1 MLDFLT
7 CVNPVPAGNNVGED
21 GLPKGFAAES
31 GMEHGMTPADSWQV
45 MKRLAALHLGSDGIE
60 ALAEAFLDELLEI
73 SGAAEGQL
81 LLASDLHILASRP
94 VDCQERFSLG
104 IALDAIADS
113 AVHWEESPDARV
125 ACFPLIVDAGVIA
138 VLLLGF
144 PSAEPCPPERLAAL
158 EGLLPFVTL
167 SISQRQL
174 QAAILDRDSQLADL
188 GARYDDA
195 MQRAVTDGLTGL
207 INHTHFKELLGLEV
221 GRSKRYGNQLTM
233 LVLDIDYFKKI
244 NDTYGHLMGDVV
256 IRRIA
261 QALKGQVRDCDLVAR
276 YGGEE
281 FAVLLPQTDL
291 KGAYI
296 VAERI
301 RQRVRDMVFQTEERD
316 PIPAVTISVGV
327 SQLRKPDTVT
337 TFIERADQ
345 ALYRAKHGGRNAVCC
360 EDDTP
365 VLSDIQERAQT
376 QRVAFLTAVA
386 EMATEVALK
395 DAYRSDYAD
404 QLTALARTFGE
415 AVGLSAHQ
423 QHDLIMAA
431 GLHHIGKIALPVEIL
446 AKNDALDDKEW
457 ALVQAHPQLSQQLI
471 GQIAGMGSVSEA
483 ILYHHERWD
492 GKGYPYGL
500 KGEQIPLISRV
511 LSVIDC
517 YIAMINDRPYRKAM
531 SIEVAREA
539 ILEGRGTQ
547 FDPAIVDAFLGVL
560 ARAEKLSS

>member
-1 MLDFLT
+1 
-7 CVNPVPAGNNVGED
+7 
-21 GLPKGFAAES
+21 
-31 GMEHGMTPADSWQV
+31 MTPADSWHV
-45 MKRLAALHLGSDGIE
+45 MKRLAALHLESSGVE
-60 ALAEAFLDELLEI
+60 ELAQALLDELLAI
-73 SGAAEGQL
+73 SGASEGQI
-81 LLASDLHILASRP
+81 LLASDLRILAGRP
-94 VDCQERFSLG
+94 ADRSDRFSLG
-104 IALDAIADS
+104 IALDAVAD
-113 AVHWEESPDARV
+113 AEVHWEEAVDSCV
-125 ACFPLIVDAGVIA
+125 GCFPLVLRDGVYA
-138 VLLLGF
+138 LVLLGF
-144 PSAEPCPPERLAAL
+144 STPRPAGCDAELAP
-158 EGLLPFVTL
+158 LLPFVTL
-167 SISQRQL
+167 ALSQREL
-174 QAAILDRDSQLADL
+174 EVAVVERDAQLADL

-261 QALKGQVRDCDLVAR
+261 QALKGQVRDCDIVAR

-301 RQRVRDMVFQTEERD
+301 RQRVRDMVFQTEDRD
-316 PIPAVTISVGV
+316 PIPAVTISIGV
-327 SQLRKPDTVT
+327 SQMRKPDTVT

-345 ALYRAKHGGRNAVCC
+345 ALYRAKHGGRNTVCC
-360 EDDTP
+360 EDETP
-365 VLSDIQERAQT
+365 VLTEIQERAQT

-404 QLTALARTFGE
+404 QLTALAQTFGA
-415 AVGLSAHQ
+415 AVGLSPHQ

-446 AKNDALDDKEW
+446 AKSEALDEQEW
-457 ALVQAHPQLSQQLI
+457 ALVKAHPQLSQQLI

-500 KGEQIPLISRV
+500 KGEQIPLVSRV
-511 LSVIDC
+511 LAVIDC
-517 YIAMINDRPYRKAM
+517 YIAMVNDRPYRKAL
-531 SIEVAREA
+531 SIEAARSA
-539 ILEGRGTQ
+539 IQDGRGTQ

-560 ARAEKLSS
+560 EEAEPIGT